1 MDRFDDFPRLG
12 SGVGYATFKRNAKG
26 IEKAGGTD
34 ADALAEALRG
44 LELDTPL
51 GPIEMRAADQQSTM
65 GTFVGR
71 LTVQDG
77 MPRMVDWQYHDGQEY
92 MPSEEEATE
101 LRRGNCRSGEQ
112 PLTASLPDGA
122 TSLQL
127 STPEIVRPSCRERGC
142 QSV

>member
-51 GPIEMRAADQQSTM
+51 GPIEMRAVDQQSTM

-77 MPRMVDWQYHDGQEY
+77 MPRMVDWQYPDGREY
-92 MPSEEEATE
+92 LPSEDEY
-101 LRRGNCRSGEQ
+101 RKSVVVG
-112 PLTASLPDGA
+112 
-122 TSLQL
+122 
-127 STPEIVRPSCRERGC
+127 
-142 QSV
+142 QSVSVRVDPGGRRSLKKKKIQNRT

>member
-1 MDRFDDFPRLG
+1 MDRFDDYPRLG
-12 SGVGYATFKRNAKG
+12 SVVGYATFKLIAKG

-77 MPRMVDWQYHDGQEY
+77 MPRMVDR
-92 MPSEEEATE
+92 SEEHTSE
-101 LRRGNCRSGEQ
+101 LQ
-112 PLTASLPDGA
+112 SLMR
-122 TSLQL
+122 L
-127 STPEIVRPSCRERGC
+127 SY
-142 QSV
+142 